1 MILSIFAYD
10 FMIRAMIAGLVLG
23 AIAPVIGLFL
33 VTRHY
38 SYLADTLSHVSL
50 LGVALGALLHIEPL
64 IGAVVTAVVAAFG
77 IEWLRDRQKVWG
89 EAVLSL
95 FLSGSLAIA
104 IVLLGFSHGLN
115 VNLLSILFGS
125 ITTVTVQDVYIIVG
139 VGAVGALT
147 IAATHRQLFILS
159 YAEQLAIA
167 EGLPVTLLNRI
178 FVVLAAV
185 TVALSLRTVGVLLV
199 GALMVIPVLAALNIG
214 GGFYATMLRSVC
226 LSLVSVVIGMI
237 VSFYVGLA
245 TGGTIVLVAIV
256 LFILTL
262 PLRARRIA

>member
-1 MILSIFAYD
+1 MV
-10 FMIRAMIAGLVLG
+10 RALVAGLVL
-23 AIAPVIGLFL
+23 ACIAPVIGMFL

-50 LGVALGALLHIEPL
+50 LGVALGVLLHIEPL

-77 IEWLRDRQKVWG
+77 IEWLRDRQKVWS

-95 FLSGSLAIA
+95 FMSGSLAIA
-104 IVLLGFSHGLN
+104 VVILSASHGLN

-125 ITTVTVQDVYIIVG
+125 ITTVTTTDVFIIVG
-139 VGAVGALT
+139 VGAVGALI
-147 IAATHRQLFILS
+147 IALIHRQLFILT

-167 EGLPVTLLNRI
+167 EGLPVTWLNRL

-199 GALMVIPVLAALNIG
+199 GALMVIPVLTALNVG
-214 GGFYATMLRSVC
+214 KGFYTTLWVGVVVSII
-226 LSLVSVVIGMI
+226 SVVIGLFL
-237 VSFYVGLA
+237 SFYIGLA
-245 TGGTIVLVAIV
+245 TGGTIVLVA
-256 LFILTL
+256 LAQFILTL
-262 PLRARRIA
+262 PLRARRIG